1 MPFRPYVVAN
11 KHGGRTAM
19 RFDKTFPSK
28 SAAIAYAKDRN
39 KGWMGLN
46 YNKEWIK
53 KANFEYGA
61 VEVNAGKFAFPK
73 GSKGNKE
80 LLKWHNK
87 QQKKKNTINF
97 FDY

>member
-61 VEVNAGKFAFPK
+61 VEVDAGKFAFPK

>member
-11 KHGGRTAM
+11 KYGGRTAM

>member
-1 MPFRPYVVAN
+1 MPFRAYVISN
-11 KHGGRTAM
+11 KLGSRTAM
-19 RFDKTFPSK
+19 RFEKTFPTASQ
-28 SAAIAYAKDRN
+28 AVAYAKKKN

-46 YNKEWIK
+46 YNKEWVK

-61 VEVNAGKFAFPK
+61 VEVKAGKFAFPK
-73 GSKGNKE
+73 GDKGNKE
-80 LLKWHNK
+80 LLRWHNK

>member
-1 MPFRPYVVAN
+1 MPRIEIKVGWVLI
-11 KHGGRTAM
+11 T
-19 RFDKTFPSK
+19 TK
-28 SAAIAYAKDRN
+28 S
-39 KGWMGLN
+39 G
-46 YNKEWIK
+46 K